1 MTEPVNLVVYEALKN
16 HYVHLPHCKILN
28 LQFEHTIHRSPT
40 LSVGWR
46 EDLMGNSSN
55 QVIHGGVITTLVD
68 VASATAVAAHL
79 PEFETLATL
88 DMRIDYLHAAT
99 PKQRIY
105 ATSDCYRLSGQVA
118 FVHTTCYHDN
128 QIDHPIALG
137 MATFMRT
144 PIPAHLKAYIHK
156 ELAL

>member
-1 MTEPVNLVVYEALKN
+1 MTKPANLVVYEALKN

-28 LQFEHTIHRSPT
+28 FQFEHTKHRSPT
-40 LSVGWR
+40 LSVDWR
-46 EDLMGNSSN
+46 NDLIGNSN
-55 QVIHGGVITTLVD
+55 NHVIHGGVITTLVD
-68 VASATAVAAHL
+68 VTSATAVAAHL

-118 FVHTTCYHDN
+118 FVRTTCYHEG
-128 QIDHPIALG
+128 QINHPIALG

-144 PIPAHLKAYIHK
+144 PIPAHFKAQIYK
-156 ELAL
+156 ELTA